1 MGHTRLNSLPNTA
14 PWRKVVTLLAE
25 GADLTAVADATYRA
39 AIDGLDLAFD
49 DDGLVESLYLY
60 TRITLASRQPSFV
73 DALAAAGISIP
84 IKPTVFDIVAG
95 FTRAVD
101 ARLGVQRGRND
112 LSELAQLAATE
123 SLSRQLSS
131 RASNLFEVSEAEVL
145 RAARGLSTQVGFATL
160 AHDFFACF
168 TRRFLAYHLGR
179 ELSNHVGGNGRFA
192 SPTEHNEFSQ
202 ALDTHCREA
211 AAVMREYAGDWYS
224 KHNFLGGITRQKA
237 RAFANHALKKLR
249 HELGLREA
257 HLGA

>member
-1 MGHTRLNSLPNTA
+1 MGNTRLNALPNTA

-39 AIDGLDLAFD
+39 AIDGFKLAFD
-49 DDGLVESLYLY
+49 DDGLIESLYLY
-60 TRITLASRQPSFV
+60 TRITLAARQSSFI

-84 IKPTVFDIVAG
+84 HKSTVFDIVAG

-101 ARLGVQRGRND
+101 TRLRTQGGRND

-131 RASNLFEVSEAEVL
+131 RASNLFEVSEVEVR
-145 RAARGLSTQVGFATL
+145 RAARELSTRVGFATL

-192 SPTEHNEFSQ
+192 NPTEHNEFYRE
-202 ALDTHCREA
+202 LDTHCREA
-211 AAVMREYAGDWYS
+211 AAVMRQYAGDWYS
-224 KHNFLGGITRQKA
+224 KHNFQSGITRQKT
-237 RAFANHALKKLR
+237 RAFVNHALKKLR
-249 HELGLREA
+249 RELGHREA
-257 HLGA
+257 HIGA